1 MRVKLE
7 SIIIPTKSKVS
18 NVIFSYK
25 SSHKYLFDL
34 VLNHTV
40 VGHLLSSLRVAITL
54 KTASKV
60 TNQIATSLIERYIKI
75 YTNKSC
81 GICAFAKLIL
91 LSFSFLYRYLLEFG
105 SVSYYLGYNAMQDFF
120 PSMALKPNPACEEV
134 VCHQRQ
140 REYQV
145 LIFFCMKNLTPRHL
159 NFWRL
164 LRSNSCLLG
173 TNCVEMLHPSVR
185 CDQVPVGCRGK
196 ELLKLRS
203 DGRFLNH
210 FVLLELFFFASSGLS
225 VWTVTVPLLF
235 LLGAGRGW

>member
-60 TNQIATSLIERYIKI
+60 TNQIATSLVERYIKI
-75 YTNKSC
+75 YTNKSCC

-134 VCHQRQ
+134 VCQQRQ

-159 NFWRL
+159 NF
-164 LRSNSCLLG
+164 
-173 TNCVEMLHPSVR
+173 
-185 CDQVPVGCRGK
+185 
-196 ELLKLRS
+196 
-203 DGRFLNH
+203 
-210 FVLLELFFFASSGLS
+210 
-225 VWTVTVPLLF
+225 
-235 LLGAGRGW
+235 